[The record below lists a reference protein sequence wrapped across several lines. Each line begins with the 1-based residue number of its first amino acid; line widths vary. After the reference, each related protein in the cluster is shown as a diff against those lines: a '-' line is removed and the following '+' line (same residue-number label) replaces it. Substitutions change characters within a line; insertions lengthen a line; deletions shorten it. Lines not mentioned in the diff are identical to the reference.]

1 MPQQQ
6 TNERIK
12 ERTRYNFPKL
22 YKVIIF
28 NDEITTM
35 DFVVMILRKVF
46 HKDEGEA
53 ERLMLD
59 VHNNGRLLLRYGK
72 DKSGTGNHDGTG
84 KGFPAPTRLPAG
96 IEQPAR
102 PWTKHH
108 PGSTKAHHALE
119 KANYVPAKNNFSLG
133 KRQIQLEQ

>member
-22 YKVIIF
+22 YKVI
-28 NDEITTM
+28 TM

-59 VHNNGRLLLRYGK
+59 VHNNGQAVVGVYSYDMARTKVGQV
-72 DKSGTGNHDGTG
+72 TMMAQE
-84 KGFPAPTRLPAG
+84 KGFPLRLVY
-96 IEQPAR
+96 QP
-102 PWTKHH
+102 
-108 PGSTKAHHALE
+108 E
-119 KANYVPAKNNFSLG
+119 
-133 KRQIQLEQ
+133 

>member
-59 VHNNGRLLLRYGK
+59 VHNNGQAVVGVYSYDMARTKVGQVTMMARISMPEWHIPYPK
-72 DKSGTGNHDGTG
+72 PPVSAIRASMTG
-84 KGFPAPTRLPAG
+84 KN
-96 IEQPAR
+96 
-102 PWTKHH
+102 
-108 PGSTKAHHALE
+108 STL
-119 KANYVPAKNNFSLG
+119 NLTGRIS
-133 KRQIQLEQ
+133 

>member
-46 HKDEGEA
+46 TRMR
-53 ERLMLD
+53 ERL
-59 VHNNGRLLLRYGK
+59 
-72 DKSGTGNHDGTG
+72 
-84 KGFPAPTRLPAG
+84 KGLCWMSTTTD
-96 IEQPAR
+96 R
-102 PWTKHH
+102 P
-108 PGSTKAHHALE
+108 
-119 KANYVPAKNNFSLG
+119 
-133 KRQIQLEQ
+133 

>member
-46 HKDEGEA
+46 HKEEGEA

-59 VHNNGRLLLRYGK
+59 VHNNGQAVVGIYSYDMARTKVGQV
-72 DKSGTGNHDGTG
+72 TMMAQE
-84 KGFPAPTRLPAG
+84 KGFPLRLVY
-96 IEQPAR
+96 QP
-102 PWTKHH
+102 
-108 PGSTKAHHALE
+108 E
-119 KANYVPAKNNFSLG
+119 
-133 KRQIQLEQ
+133 